1 MTEFCYNNIIHTMT
15 LVSLFYTMYRFNPEI
30 FSDTEGSDLRKKAL
44 IIKKRILKI
53 QSERKL
59 LKT

>member
-1 MTEFCYNNIIHTMT
+1 MVKFCYNNATHIIMS
-15 LVSLFYTMYRFNPEI
+15 VSLFYTMYRFNLEI
-30 FSDTEGSDLRKKAL
+30 FPDTEGSDLRKKAPTT
-44 IIKKRILKI
+44 KKRVLKI